1 MSVKKLVNLTGK
13 TFLALGSRLDGSKE
27 RKLKSE
33 ILLPVAKI
41 AVSINPLKVTA
52 LLHEQL

>member
-1 MSVKKLVNLTGK
+1 MSVKKLVNLKGK
-13 TFLALGSRLDGSKE
+13 TFLALGSSFDGSNE

-33 ILLPVAKI
+33 TLLPVAKI

-52 LLHEQL
+52 LLPEQL